1 MRLSLGSGNG
11 CGHDRYNF
19 RRFSPTTNKQPIILE
34 DARKKIGD
42 CLGGAWDHLWDG
54 DRQTRSER
62 REACGLLLSALIHRL
77 DLVTL
82 RVGFPQADG
91 SFVGLTDKDLAR
103 MTGLTVRRLERAMH
117 DLAAMKIVKV
127 HRSCERQADGSYKG
141 RPSIR
146 AIATRFFELIG
157 LGEKLKKQ
165 RLKATRRR
173 EDRFLAKA
181 SQKTFEAMAKAMEKA
196 GKPLRGDVNST
207 PKTGAEALQELRER
221 LRRSTA

>member
-19 RRFSPTTNKQPIILE
+19 RRFSPPTNKQPIILE
-34 DARKKIGD
+34 DARRKIGD
-42 CLGGAWDHLWDG
+42 CLGGAWDRLWDG

-91 SFVGLTDKDLAR
+91 SFIGLTDKDLAR
-103 MTGLTVRRLERAMH
+103 MTGLSIRRLERAMH

-127 HRSCERQADGSYKG
+127 HRSCERQEDGSYKG

-173 EDRFLAKA
+173 EDRSLARA
-181 SQKTFEAMAKAMEKA
+181 SQKTFEAMAKAMNKA
-196 GKPLRGDVNST
+196 GIPVPENADSA
-207 PKTGAEALQELRER
+207 PKTGAEAIKDLKEL